1 MKGMSSQTNWTIV
14 TESNFAW
21 EREALDFVKRRFPDH
36 APYLA
41 WSNFEFIA
49 TDGSINEVD
58 LLVLTPQGFFLIEI
72 KSRPGRL
79 TGDPGTWTWETDG
92 KPFTYDNPLYAANLK
107 AKKLRS
113 LLERQR
119 AFSRKGKVPYVE
131 PLIFCSAED
140 LQLNLFGIAR
150 QRVCLRDR
158 VPEGDMPGRA
168 GIMAA
173 ILRRDCPGLESAPRT
188 IHDLPIA
195 KLVAQAMEQAGIRPS
210 QKYRKVGDY
219 ELDRVID
226 EGPGYQDWEATHTQ
240 LKHTKRR
247 VRIYL
252 VRQEASADD
261 RQTIE
266 RAAEREFQILETLQH
281 QSVLRTYGFTSHEL
295 GPALILEHDPQALR
309 LDHYLIQRK
318 DSLSVDIRLNL
329 MRQITEVMQF
339 AHEKRVIHRGLCPQ
353 SILVTEHQKGKP
365 QIKLFSWQLG
375 YRAGSSTPGRS
386 QEVTATSHIDR
397 LVDDVRTA
405 YMAPEA
411 LSETEFIGEHLDI
424 FSLGAIAFHLFS
436 GQPPAAHG
444 LELNEK
450 LRDTQGLQISAV
462 LNGTPASLQTL
473 VQEST
478 HPIVDY
484 RTELVADFLRGLDEV
499 EQELSAPEA
508 EFIDNP
514 NDAKQGDSLPGGF
527 TILKRLG
534 QGATS
539 IVFLVERD
547 RQEFVLKVANDP
559 EHNERLQHE
568 SETLQKLRYPNIIE
582 FCGLAPIGNRVAF
595 LMQPVLVQKKKD
607 DRQVETLSQRLR
619 REGRL
624 HIDLLQR
631 FGEDLLNVVN
641 YLDEQGI
648 NHRDIKPDNI
658 AIGQVGRGDKLHLV
672 LFDFSLSK
680 TPLDNI
686 RAGTT
691 GYLDPMLPLRNPPR
705 WDLQAERYAAAV
717 TLYEMAT
724 GTLPV
729 WGDGKTDPT
738 HLDCEATLD
747 PELFDVSLRDAL
759 LDFFSHALRRE
770 PAERFD
776 NAEEMLRA
784 WRRCFEGIEE
794 PGLLLTPENEAEL
807 RGLLADA
814 THDTPISELG
824 LGTRA
829 TNALDRFN
837 ILTVADLLVTPARK
851 LQRLRGIGHQT
862 RRDILTATRL
872 LRKQL
877 GTPLPGELGKLDPL
891 EEDAETPVDAID
903 PGKLSVDSL
912 IQRVT
917 HLSQKDEATLRPILE
932 ALLSLNAQFQDVWP
946 TSEEIARHAQ
956 LNRKRTAEW
965 VSKLQQRWA
974 REPVVTRLRYDLLDI
989 LKRAGGVMTE
999 TELAIAIL
1007 IARGSI
1013 QDDRT
1018 LRIQWAK
1025 AALRAAV
1032 EVEGTMVNPRFVVE
1046 RKDNRVVVAQTQDL
1060 ARYAFELGDV
1070 ADEIAVEDPLL
1081 SPDRAI
1087 QRLQAVKLAGE
1098 PVEELSA
1105 EAIAFPETQLL
1116 RLAAAASHQAAVS
1129 SRQEIYPRGMA
1140 AERALRLSQ
1149 GALYGVK
1156 MLTVD
1161 QIRERVSSRYPE
1173 AAPLP
1178 SRPQLDQWVNEVVPE
1193 LVWDQTANRHQ
1204 GCYVSR
1210 IREWATMTSSSA
1222 LSRWSTTTGTLDVQE
1237 VTPEI
1242 ADARQFEERLQRSI
1256 KEGAF
1261 LALLIHPN
1269 RYEVAAEA
1277 LCRRFPL
1284 KLVDFEGL
1292 LIDQLQQVAT
1302 KAKVR
1307 WDLVLQADTTPH
1319 QGDWDKL
1326 MLLVDRAMGA
1336 VEAELSSPDQ
1346 TILLTYPGLL
1356 ARYNQMTLLERLREK
1371 VGRADGI
1378 PGLWVLLPND
1388 QQALIAGKAVPL
1400 LSPGQRTRI
1409 PEHWLENKHRANG
1422 QRPVE

>member
-1 MKGMSSQTNWTIV
+1 MSHQTNWTIV

-21 EREALDFVKRRFPDH
+21 ERDALEFIKSRFPDH
-36 APYLA
+36 APFLA

-58 LLVLTPQGFFLIEI
+58 LLVFTPQGFFLIEI

-79 TGDPGTWTWETDG
+79 TGDPGTWTWETNS
-92 KPFTYDNPLYAANLK
+92 KPFTYDNPLYGANRK

-140 LQLNLFGIAR
+140 LKLDLIGIAR

-158 VPEGDMPGRA
+158 EQEGETPARH

-173 ILRRDCPGLESAPRT
+173 ILRRECPGLEPSPRT
-188 IHDLPIA
+188 PHDRPTA
-195 KLVAQAMEQAGIRPS
+195 RLVAQAMEQAGIRPS

-240 LKHTKRR
+240 LKNTKRR

-281 QSVLRTYGFTSHEL
+281 QGVLRTYGFTSYEL

-318 DSLSVDIRLNL
+318 DTLSVDIRLDL
-329 MRQITEVMQF
+329 MRQIAEVMRF

-365 QIKLFSWQLG
+365 QIKVFSWQLG

-397 LVDDVRTA
+397 LVDDIRTA

-411 LSETEFIGEHLDI
+411 LSETDFIGEHLDI
-424 FSLGAIAFHLFS
+424 FSLGAIAFHLFA
-436 GQPPAAHG
+436 GQPPAVNG

-473 VQEST
+473 IQEST
-478 HPIVDY
+478 HPVVDY
-484 RTELVADFLRGLDEV
+484 RTELVAGFLNELDQV
-499 EQELSAPEA
+499 EEELTAPEP
-508 EFIDNP
+508 EFMDNP

-547 RQEFVLKVANDP
+547 GQEFVLKVANDP
-559 EHNERLQHE
+559 EHNERLQSE
-568 SETLQKLRYPNIIE
+568 SETLQKLRHPNIVE
-582 FCGLAPIGNRVAF
+582 FCGLAQIGNRVAF
-595 LMQPVLVQKKKD
+595 LMQPVLVQKKKG

-631 FGEDLLNVVN
+631 FGEDLLSAVN
-641 YLDEQGI
+641 YLDEQGA
-648 NHRDIKPDNI
+648 NHRDIKPDNVV
-658 AIGQVGRGDKLHLV
+658 IGQVGRGDKLHLV

-705 WDLQAERYAAAV
+705 WDLPAERYAAAV

-724 GTLPV
+724 GILPV

-738 HLDCEATLD
+738 HLDCEVTID
-747 PELFDVSLRDAL
+747 PELFDVSLRDTL
-759 LDFFSHALRRE
+759 TDFFSQAFQRE
-770 PAERFD
+770 PTERFD
-776 NAEEMLRA
+776 NAEDMLRA
-784 WRRCFEGIEE
+784 WRHCFEGIEE
-794 PGLLLTPENEAEL
+794 PGLLLAPENEAEL
-807 RGLLADA
+807 RDLLSGAI
-814 THDTPISELG
+814 HETPILELG

-837 ILTVADLLVTPARK
+837 ILTVADLLKTPARK

-862 RRDILTATRL
+862 RREILTATRL
-872 LRKQL
+872 LRNQL
-877 GTPLPGELGKLDPL
+877 GTPLLSDLGNVGTL
-891 EEDAETPVDAID
+891 EDETDTPVDAID

-917 HLSQKDEATLRPILE
+917 RLSKKDEDSLRPTLE
-932 ALLSLNAQFQDVWP
+932 ALLGLDDHFQDAWP
-946 TSEEIARHAQ
+946 TSDEIARHVQ
-956 LNRKRTAEW
+956 LVRKRTAEC
-965 VSKLQQRWA
+965 VGKLQQRWS
-974 REPVVTRLRYDLLDI
+974 REPAVTRLRHDLLDI
-989 LKRAGGVMTE
+989 LKRAGGVMSE
-999 TELAIAIL
+999 AELAIAIL

-1013 QDDRT
+1013 QDDQQIRT
-1018 LRIQWAK
+1018 RWAR

-1032 EVEGTMVNPRFVVE
+1032 EVEGTMVKPRFVME
-1046 RKDNRVVVAQTQDL
+1046 RQGDRILVAQTTEL
-1060 ARYAFELGDV
+1060 ANYAFELGNV
-1070 ADEIAVEDPLL
+1070 ADEIADEDPLL
-1081 SPDRAI
+1081 SPDRTI
-1087 QRLQAVKLAGE
+1087 QRLQAVKLE
-1098 PVEELSA
+1098 PESVTAEDLSA
-1105 EAIAFPETQLL
+1105 EAIVFPETQLL
-1116 RLAAAASHQAAVS
+1116 RLAAAASRHAAVS

-1140 AERALRLSQ
+1140 ADRALRLSQ

-1156 MLTVD
+1156 MLTVE

-1178 SRPQLDQWVNEVVPE
+1178 SRPRLDQWVSEVVPE
-1193 LVWDQTANRHQ
+1193 LVWDQTANHHQ

-1210 IREWATMTSSSA
+1210 AREGGTMTSNSA
-1222 LSRWSTTTGTLDVQE
+1222 MSRWSTTTGTLEMQE

-1242 ADARQFEERLQRSI
+1242 ADARQFEERLQRSV

-1261 LALLIHPN
+1261 LALLVHPT
-1269 RYEVAAEA
+1269 RYQKAMEE
-1277 LCRRFPL
+1277 LCHRFPL
-1284 KLVDFEGL
+1284 KRVDFEGL
-1292 LIDQLQQVAT
+1292 LIDRLQQVAA
-1302 KAKVR
+1302 KAKVK
-1307 WDLVLQADTTPH
+1307 WDLVLQTDATPH

-1326 MLLVDRAMGA
+1326 MLLVDRAMVA
-1336 VEAELSSPDQ
+1336 VEAELSSADQ
-1346 TILLTYPGLL
+1346 TILLIYPGLL

-1371 VGRADGI
+1371 VGRTDGI

-1400 LSPGQRTRI
+1400 LSPGQRARI
-1409 PEHWLENKHRANG
+1409 PEGWLENKHRANG
-1422 QRPVE
+1422 RSRV